1 MKRIYSHII
10 YTCLTII
17 LLAGCKSD
25 YPYIE
30 YEGNPGKVEFDNIE
44 SLIPIMTTMNSPLYE
59 NHTRGT
65 GIFNNEKDKDFYI
78 YAFYTPKG
86 KDGVPQSIDYSM
98 NPQEEFHCLVDD
110 PTGHGLKARLS
121 EISSALEWVKDTM
134 VYYNNTYPDYRYR
147 FFAYHVDDSV
157 DMEKMQPNRHHDYVS
172 YDIQIDG
179 TQDLMCSC
187 AQPTP
192 EQLAKI
198 KSLASPSNKDF
209 INNLEKLTYSTQ
221 SAHRDLLPL
230 FETKHQLAYIQ
241 FFLKADSTTFI
252 NSSGDQEKRVDSGV
266 DSVLVEN
273 ISIKNVPYKG
283 KFIVAAED
291 TSRLGI
297 DYDNEKTDI
306 YLPVKVKTDSTGQ
319 IIKDSV
325 GRITVSRD
333 EEGKVM
339 AGDPVGL
346 NPRLKPKVEEQDLGM
361 GFLLPEAERYYVLL
375 KCKQL
380 KTDKNGDLKTLN
392 YSQQFELV
400 LPRDKNGNTCKFL
413 SGHKYAVTIRIYGIR
428 DIRLELEDLAW
439 LDGGEIIIDDE
450 N

>member
-121 EISSALEWVKDTM
+121 EISSALEWVDTM

-147 FFAYHVDDSV
+147 FFAYHVDDAV
-157 DMEKMQPNRHHDYVS
+157 DMEKMQPNRHLDYVS

-221 SAHRDLLPL
+221 SAHRDLIPL

-241 FFLKADSTTFI
+241 FFLK
-252 NSSGDQEKRVDSGV
+252 VDSIVVIDSLGKEKKVIDPGV
-266 DSVLVEN
+266 DSVFIEN
-273 ISIKNVPYKG
+273 ISIKNVPNTG
-283 KFIVAAED
+283 EFIVAAED
-291 TSRLGI
+291 TSRLGVTFRP
-297 DYDNEKTDI
+297 DKTTTL
-306 YLPVKVKTDSTGQ
+306 YMPVK
-319 IIKDSV
+319 
-325 GRITVSRD
+325 D
-333 EEGKVM
+333 EEGNLMPGKEEGFDTPYKPDTLTTIEV
-339 AGDPVGL
+339 GD
-346 NPRLKPKVEEQDLGM
+346 
-361 GFLLPEAERYYVLL
+361 GFLLPEAERYNVLL
-375 KCKQL
+375 RCKQL
-380 KTDKNGDLKTLN
+380 KTDKNDDLKTLN
-392 YSQQFELV
+392 YSQHFELV

-428 DIRLELEDLAW
+428 DIRLELEDIAW
-439 LDGGEIIIDDE
+439 FDGGEIIIDDE

>member
-59 NHTRGT
+59 NLTRGT

-147 FFAYHVDDSV
+147 FFAYHVDDAV

-221 SAHRDLLPL
+221 SAHRDLIPL

-241 FFLKADSTTFI
+241 FFLK
-252 NSSGDQEKRVDSGV
+252 VDSIVVIDSLGKEKKVIDPGV
-266 DSVLVEN
+266 DSVFIEN
-273 ISIKNVPYKG
+273 ISIKNVPNTG
-283 KFIVAAED
+283 EFIVAAED
-291 TSRLGI
+291 TSRLGVTFRP
-297 DYDNEKTDI
+297 DKTTTL
-306 YLPVKVKTDSTGQ
+306 YMPVKN
-319 IIKDSV
+319 
-325 GRITVSRD
+325 
-333 EEGKVM
+333 EEGNLMPGKEEGFDTPYKPDTLTTIEV
-339 AGDPVGL
+339 GD
-346 NPRLKPKVEEQDLGM
+346 
-361 GFLLPEAERYYVLL
+361 GFLLPEAERYNVLL
-375 KCKQL
+375 RCKQL

-392 YSQQFELV
+392 YSQHFELV
-400 LPRDKNGNTCKFL
+400 LPRDKNGNKCKFL
-413 SGHKYAVTIRIYGIR
+413 SGHKYAVTIIIYGIR
-428 DIRLELEDLAW
+428 DIRLELEDIAW
-439 LDGGEIIIDDE
+439 FDGGEIIIDDE

>member
-10 YTCLTII
+10 YTCLTVI

-59 NHTRGT
+59 NLTRGT

-121 EISSALEWVKDTM
+121 EISSALKWVKDTM

-221 SAHRDLLPL
+221 SAHRDLIPL

-252 NSSGDQEKRVDSGV
+252 NSSGDEEKWLDPGV
-266 DSVLVEN
+266 DSVFIEN
-273 ISIKNVPYKG
+273 ISIKNVPYTG
-283 KFIVAAED
+283 EFIVAAED
-291 TSRLGI
+291 TSRLGVTFRP
-297 DYDNEKTDI
+297 DKTTTL
-306 YLPVKVKTDSTGQ
+306 YMPVKVGTDDDG
-319 IIKDSV
+319 KE
-325 GRITVSRD
+325 ITVSRD
-333 EEGKVM
+333 EEGVLRP
-339 AGDPVGL
+339 GDKTGF
-346 NPRLKPKVEEQDLGM
+346 NPPLTPRDTLDPGMPIEVGM

-380 KTDKNGDLKTLN
+380 KTDKNNVLKTLN

-400 LPRDKNGNTCKFL
+400 LPRDKNGNKCKFL
-413 SGHKYAVTIRIYGIR
+413 SGHKYAVTIIIYGIR
-428 DIRLELEDLAW
+428 DIRLQLEDFAW